1 MLQYFHFKKE
11 LYELSFF
18 HDITFFRV
26 RIQMLNCP
34 TLPVVSRNQGYLVV
48 VLQNPN
54 LSGIWAALQ
63 MCQIGALGV
72 PQKEAIFSCSL
83 PLTKHH
89 SLALEQTVTHK
100 KTISWLTA
108 TSHSR
113 NQVNEING
121 L

>member
-1 MLQYFHFKKE
+1 
-11 LYELSFF
+11 
-18 HDITFFRV
+18 
-26 RIQMLNCP
+26 MLNCP
-34 TLPVVSRNQGYLVV
+34 TLPVVSRNLGYLVV

-63 MCQIGALGV
+63 MCQIGALGI

-83 PLTKHH
+83 PLTKYH

-113 NQVNEING
+113 NQVNETNG